1 MRDYKQQLNIIFNQ
15 MKQFLT
21 AIIILSI
28 LGCQEDQKGYHLS
41 GELKN
46 VEDGTLIYV
55 SELDQN
61 MQPSKIDSVQIQNGE
76 FTLDMPEVEHPNLS
90 FLSVEGHNGNVIFI
104 SENEPLHFEIYKDSL
119 PASKVDGGKENE
131 VFYSYLD
138 HLKGLNNRVMEIRT
152 EMREVV
158 TTTRDSAAMVK
169 LQQEE
174 EELRTTDMTYKK
186 DLVEEHPDRFV
197 SVLVLTD
204 MMNMGA
210 PANEVKDLFDTLS
223 ENTTKSSLA
232 KSLKENLS
240 KRSKVDI
247 GSKAPEFSAPNPE
260 GKEISLKD
268 SMGKVTLIDFW
279 AAWCKPCRVE
289 NPNIVKVYNK
299 YHEKGFNIIGVSL
312 DREGQKDK
320 WIQAIEDD
328 NLTWPQVSNLK
339 FWQEPVA
346 QLYGV
351 QAIPAQFILDENG
364 VIVAK
369 NLRGDAL
376 DAKVK
381 ELLDK

>member
-1 MRDYKQQLNIIFNQ
+1 

-28 LGCQEDQKGYHLS
+28 LGCQEDQKGYSLS

-46 VEDGTLIYV
+46 VEDGKMIYV

-61 MQPSKIDSVQIQNGE
+61 MQPSKIDSVQIKKGE
-76 FTLDMPEVEHPNLS
+76 FKLDMAEVEHPNLS
-90 FLSVEGHNGNVIFI
+90 FLSVEGSNGNVIFI
-104 SENEPLHFEIYKDSL
+104 SENEPIQFEIYKDSL
-119 PASKVDGGKENE
+119 PTSKVNGGKENE
-131 VFYSYLD
+131 VFYTYLD
-138 HLKGLNNRVMEIRT
+138 HLKGLNKQVMEIRT
-152 EMREVV
+152 EMREIM
-158 TTTRDSAAMVK
+158 TSTRDSAAMAQ
-169 LQQEE
+169 LQQQE
-174 EELRTTDMTYKK
+174 EELRTKDMTFKK
-186 DLVEEHPDRFV
+186 NLVQKHPDRFV

-210 PANEVKDLFDTLS
+210 PANEVNELYESLS
-223 ENTTKSSLA
+223 ENATKSSLA
-232 KSLKENLS
+232 KSLAENLS
-240 KRSKVDI
+240 KRSKVAI

-260 GKEISLKD
+260 GEQISLKD

-289 NPNIVKVYNK
+289 NPNIVKTYNK
-299 YHEKGFNIIGVSL
+299 YHDKGFNIIGVSL
-312 DREGQKDK
+312 DREAQKDK
-320 WIQAIEDD
+320 WIQAIKDD

-339 FWQEPVA
+339 FWQDPVA

-381 ELLDK
+381 ELLEK

>member
-1 MRDYKQQLNIIFNQ
+1 

-28 LGCQEDQKGYHLS
+28 LGCQEDQKGYSLS

-46 VEDGTLIYV
+46 VEDGKMIYV

-61 MQPSKIDSVQIQNGE
+61 MQPSKIDSVQIKKGE
-76 FTLDMPEVEHPNLS
+76 FKLDMAEVEHPNLS
-90 FLSVEGHNGNVIFI
+90 FLSVEGSNGNVIFI
-104 SENEPLHFEIYKDSL
+104 SENEPIQFEIYKDSL
-119 PASKVDGGKENE
+119 PTSKVNGGKENE
-131 VFYSYLD
+131 VFYTYLD
-138 HLKGLNNRVMEIRT
+138 HLKGLNKQVMEIRT
-152 EMREVV
+152 EMREIM
-158 TTTRDSAAMVK
+158 TSTRDSAAMAQ
-169 LQQEE
+169 LQQQE
-174 EELRTTDMTYKK
+174 EELRTKDMTFKK
-186 DLVEEHPDRFV
+186 NLVQKHPDRFV
-197 SVLVLTD
+197 SALVLTD

-210 PANEVKDLFDTLS
+210 PANEVNELYESLS
-223 ENTTKSSLA
+223 ENATKSSLA
-232 KSLKENLS
+232 KSLAENLS
-240 KRSKVDI
+240 KRSKVAI

-260 GKEISLKD
+260 GEQISLKD

-289 NPNIVKVYNK
+289 NPNIVKTYNK
-299 YHEKGFNIIGVSL
+299 YHDKGFNIIGVSL
-312 DREGQKDK
+312 DREAQKDK
-320 WIQAIEDD
+320 WIQAIKDD

-339 FWQEPVA
+339 FWQDPVA

-381 ELLDK
+381 ELLEK

>member
-1 MRDYKQQLNIIFNQ
+1 
-15 MKQFLT
+15 MKQLLT
-21 AIIILSI
+21 AIIILI
-28 LGCQEDQKGYHLS
+28 TLGCQEDQKGYSLS
-41 GELKN
+41 GELEN
-46 VEDGTLIYV
+46 VEDGTMIYV

-61 MQPSKIDSVQIQNGE
+61 MQPSKTDSVQIQKGE
-76 FTLDMPEVEHPNLS
+76 FKLDMAEVEHPNLS
-90 FLSVEGHNGNVIFI
+90 FLSVEGYNGNVIFI
-104 SENEPLHFEIYKDSL
+104 SENEPINFEIYKDSL
-119 PASKVDGGKENE
+119 PTSKVTGGEENE
-131 VFYSYLD
+131 VFYTYLD
-138 HLKGLNNRVMEIRT
+138 HLKGLNNRVMQIRT
-152 EMREVV
+152 EMREVM
-158 TTTRDSAAMVK
+158 TTTRDSAAMVE
-169 LQQEE
+169 LQKQE
-174 EELRTTDMTYKK
+174 EELRTTDMTFKK
-186 DLVEEHPDRFV
+186 NLVEEHPDRFV

-210 PANEVKDLFDTLS
+210 SANEVKELFETLS
-223 ENTTKSSLA
+223 ENATKSSLA
-232 KSLKENLS
+232 KSLEESLN
-240 KRSKVDI
+240 KRSAVDI

-260 GKEISLKD
+260 GEQVSLKD

-289 NPNIVKVYNK
+289 NPNIVKTYNK
-299 YHEKGFNIIGVSL
+299 YHDKGFNIIGVSL

-381 ELLDK
+381 ELLEK

>member
-1 MRDYKQQLNIIFNQ
+1 

-28 LGCQEDQKGYHLS
+28 LGCQKDQKGYSLS
-41 GELKN
+41 GELEN
-46 VEDGTLIYV
+46 VEDGKMIFV

-61 MQPSKIDSVQIQNGE
+61 MQPSKIDSVQIKNGA
-76 FTLDMPEVEHPNLS
+76 FTMDMSEVEHPNLS
-90 FLSVEGHNGNVIFI
+90 FISVEGYNGNVIFI
-104 SENEPLHFEIYKDSL
+104 SENEPIHFEIYKDSL
-119 PASKVDGGKENE
+119 PSSKVTGGKENE
-131 VFYSYLD
+131 IFHTYLD
-138 HLKGLNNRVMEIRT
+138 HLKGLNNQVMEIRT
-152 EMREVV
+152 EMREVM
-158 TTTRDSAAMVK
+158 TTTRDSATMVK
-169 LQQEE
+169 LQQQEQ
-174 EELRTTDMTYKK
+174 ELRTTDMSFKK
-186 DLVEEHPDRFV
+186 NLVNENPDKFV

-210 PANEVKDLFDTLS
+210 PANEVKELFESLS
-223 ENTTKSSLA
+223 ENATKGSLA
-232 KSLKENLS
+232 KSLEENLS
-240 KRSKVDI
+240 KSSAMDI
-247 GSKAPEFSAPNPE
+247 GSKAPEFSAPDPE

-268 SMGKVTLIDFW
+268 AMGKVTLIDFW

-289 NPNIVKVYNK
+289 NPNIVKTYKK
-299 YHEKGFNIIGVSL
+299 YHDKGFNIIGVSL

-328 NLTWPQVSNLK
+328 NLTWAQVSNLK

-364 VIVAK
+364 IIVAK
-369 NLRGDAL
+369 NLRGAAL

-381 ELLDK
+381 ELLEK